1 MTINYEDPAL
11 NLKAA
16 HQLIN
21 QQSAEITNL
30 KLNQQKLVCAIQQ
43 LEEEM
48 GAAKEGQKPE
58 GDVKSKMKAKST
70 NAQATVN

>member
-43 LEEEM
+43 LEEE
-48 GAAKEGQKPE
+48 AAAVEAKPDGE
-58 GDVKSKMKAKST
+58 AKPKMKAKST